1 MNTTESS
8 QPSLRGMVVSR
19 GTQQIQ
25 RARPATDRQDG
36 GIDLGKSIAV
46 GSRLKNR
53 RFSRH

>member
-1 MNTTESS
+1 MSAGERS
-8 QPSLRGMVVSR
+8 
-19 GTQQIQ
+19 IFQ